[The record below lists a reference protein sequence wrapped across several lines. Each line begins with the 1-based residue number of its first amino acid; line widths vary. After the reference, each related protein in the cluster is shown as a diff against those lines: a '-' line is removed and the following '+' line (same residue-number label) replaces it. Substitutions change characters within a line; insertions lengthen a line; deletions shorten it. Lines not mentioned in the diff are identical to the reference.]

1 MSFYDEYK
9 PFRNLVRRMDLAN
22 SLVDVW
28 CYFLHI
34 EDNKPLPREFAVG
47 KPFGTQ
53 IKGKVWPWELATLAR
68 EIVLSAG
75 KGGDRSLRLWKIFAE
90 SVDHIKRLDEAA
102 YTYGISG
109 TELDIFTELHR
120 IAHLQFPWQMKVGIN
135 SLMRAIKVFGRSTM
149 EAIVQREL
157 GMSMRQFFLLGM
169 AVAGY
174 FKGQPIL
181 STTQEYDEAL
191 GISHDASRAFFE
203 HITSTSGDLRT
214 ETANQ
219 QSYDADWRYT
229 WNPLEAKPL
238 VRFDP
243 AQPDRVVCPI
253 PDYLLRRTSAGVFY
267 DLVTSSDFDNPYGD
281 SFQAYVGEVIQ
292 AVCKPPGFT
301 IIPEEPYYVGS
312 DKFHGVDWLLSDE
325 TGHLFVE
332 AKTKR
337 LTLNARIRTDDIALD
352 KDLKTMASAIV
363 QHYQNILRARDGK
376 TRWVPDNLPIYP
388 IILTLEDWFIF
399 SPRVSEKLNVHIK
412 RLLEEHTISE
422 SVLTDMPFTVSS
434 AQEFETAVQVIAKV
448 GIDAVMSKKTAVERW
463 NWSLFPFLTENF
475 GEEMK
480 GVNWHLFGQE
490 FLELLPE
497 KARR

>member
-1 MSFYDEYK
+1 
-9 PFRNLVRRMDLAN
+9 
-22 SLVDVW
+22 
-28 CYFLHI
+28 
-34 EDNKPLPREFAVG
+34 
-47 KPFGTQ
+47 
-53 IKGKVWPWELATLAR
+53 
-68 EIVLSAG
+68 
-75 KGGDRSLRLWKIFAE
+75 
-90 SVDHIKRLDEAA
+90 
-102 YTYGISG
+102 
-109 TELDIFTELHR
+109 
-120 IAHLQFPWQMKVGIN
+120 
-135 SLMRAIKVFGRSTM
+135 
-149 EAIVQREL
+149 
-157 GMSMRQFFLLGM
+157 
-169 AVAGY
+169 
-174 FKGQPIL
+174 
-181 STTQEYDEAL
+181 
-191 GISHDASRAFFE
+191 
-203 HITSTSGDLRT
+203 
-214 ETANQ
+214 
-219 QSYDADWRYT
+219 
-229 WNPLEAKPL
+229 
-238 VRFDP
+238 
-243 AQPDRVVCPI
+243 VCPI

-376 TRWVPDNLPIYP
+376 TKWVPDNLPIYP

>member
-1 MSFYDEYK
+1 MTFHDEYK
-9 PFRNLVRRMDLAN
+9 PFRNLVRRMDIAN

-34 EDNKPLPREFAVG
+34 EDNKPLPQEFAVG

-53 IKGKVWPWELATLAR
+53 IKGRVWPWELGTLAR

-75 KGGDRSLRLWKIFAE
+75 KGGDRGLRSWKTFAD
-90 SVDHIKRLDEAA
+90 SVDHIKRLDEVA
-102 YTYGISG
+102 YGASG
-109 TELDIFTELHR
+109 TELEIFTELHR

-149 EAIVQREL
+149 DTIVQREL

-174 FKGQPIL
+174 FKRQPIL
-181 STTQEYDEAL
+181 STTQQYDEAL

-203 HITSTSGDLRT
+203 RITSTIADLRT
-214 ETANQ
+214 ETAKQ
-219 QSYDADWRYT
+219 QSYDSDWRYT
-229 WNPLEAKPL
+229 WNPLEATPL

-243 AQPDRVVCPI
+243 AQPDRIVCPI

-267 DLVTSSDFDNPYGD
+267 DLVKSSDFDNPYGD
-281 SFQAYVGEVIQ
+281 SFQAYVGEVLQ
-292 AVCKPPGFT
+292 EVCKPPRFT
-301 IIPEEPYYVGS
+301 VMAEEPYQVGS
-312 DKFHGVDWLLSDE
+312 NKFHGVDWLLSDE

-352 KDLKTMASAIV
+352 KDLVTMASAIV
-363 QHYQNILRARDGK
+363 QHYQNILRACDGK
-376 TRWVPDNLPIYP
+376 TKWIPTGLPIYP
-388 IILTLEDWFIF
+388 IILTLEDWLIF
-399 SPRVSEKLNVHIK
+399 SPRVSENLNQHVK
-412 RLLEEHTISE
+412 RLLADHGISE
-422 SVLTDMPFTVSS
+422 KVLTDMPFTVSS

-448 GIDAVMSKKTAVERW
+448 GVDPVMTQKTAVERW
-463 NWSLFPFLTENF
+463 NWSLMPFLTENF
-475 GEEMK
+475 KEEMK
-480 GVNWHLFGQE
+480 GVNWHLFGRE

-497 KARR
+497 QARR